1 VVVVLLLKAIFG
13 LLKLLIMPFNLP
25 DLPALDDVY
34 TLISYITTMA
44 YNMVYLVLPRG
55 TVSVLFAVLV
65 LVIAARY
72 LYKFVMW
79 VIKKIPGGMS

>member
-1 VVVVLLLKAIFG
+1 MVVVLLLKAIFG